1 MSPEVHK
8 GEDGWLFQTG
18 GEHQVID
25 LYREDSAFT
34 AGMAKAWVSLLR
46 QRADQLMP
54 RGIDYVH
61 LAVPDKLTLLN
72 RHYADALQNTDGSPI
87 RQLKAHYESELPNF
101 LNVVPYLTQ
110 GIDKYPVFWKT
121 DSHWTAWGCYMAYQ
135 LLCSRLG
142 IPTNTDILNY
152 PFTESEMIL
161 DLGRPDKLSGTG
173 AGDENGVVQPENIR
187 TYRLDRYSKR
197 VYANEV
203 IRYRENLDLDGFSRR
218 VLDASDSRN
227 AEAMSTISAAMV
239 EGHGSHVIYENN
251 SDTATDKKIV
261 LFGDSFSDY
270 RQNLLTAML
279 AETVKEVH
287 FVWSHSIDHEYVRQV
302 RPDIVISQGNEAS
315 MTVVPVD
322 TGDVRSWAD
331 KRVASMENAVSE
343 ASTHDLEFKTNGQ
356 PGVRTRRSDLLNSET
371 YHLNPP
377 VMVQTPCDVAHQEM
391 AMQTNPVTLVELD
404 QSRLF
409 FSGNRCLLRSAS
421 GHKILS
427 YGVEADVEED
437 LLRQDYQRLPGVSF
451 LLAPTEGAHCYYH
464 WMLDVLPKLGLLE
477 RQGISLDSIDHFIV
491 RKITG
496 QFQRET
502 LARLGIDESQI
513 VETIDQQFLQC
524 DSLLHVEMNNGIN
537 LKMNRFIPLWLKQS
551 FLASPTESERLKLY
565 IGRPDGIRRG
575 ILNEADIKPLVEA
588 AGFTM
593 VVMEGMSVAEQAGL
607 LSRAD
612 AVMAPHGGALTNMVF
627 CKPGIPV
634 IELMSRHVYPYYY
647 GLSELCG
654 HRYHAIMEDTAA
666 DYPRLVNHR
675 IAQANADPKLQ
686 WKTQN
691 ESFSVDLGA
700 VERMLD
706 KLGSRS

>member
-1 MSPEVHK
+1 MSPEVHI
-8 GEDGWLFQTG
+8 GEDGWLFLTG
-18 GEHQVID
+18 GEHQVIN

-34 AGMAKAWVSLLR
+34 TDMARAWVSLLR

-72 RHYADALQNTDGSPI
+72 RHYADTLQNTDGSPI
-87 RQLKAHYESELPNF
+87 RQLKAHHESELPNF

-110 GIDKYPVFWKT
+110 GIEKYPVFWKT

-142 IPTNTDILNY
+142 IPTNTEILNY

-161 DLGRPDKLSGTG
+161 DLGRSHGVSAVG
-173 AGDENGVVQPENIR
+173 AGMVQPENIR
-187 TYRLDRYSKR
+187 TYHLDRYSKR

-203 IRYRENLDLDGFSRR
+203 IRYRENLNLDGFSQR
-218 VLDASDSRN
+218 VLDASHAGN
-227 AEAMSTISAAMV
+227 AEAMSAISASMV
-239 EGHGSHVIYENN
+239 EGQGSHVIYENN
-251 SDTATDKKIV
+251 SNTAFNKKIV

-279 AETVKEVH
+279 AETVREVH

-302 RPDIVISQGNEAS
+302 RPDIVISQSSEAS
-315 MTVVPVD
+315 MTVIPED
-322 TGDVRSWAD
+322 SGDVRSWEAR
-331 KRVASMENAVSE
+331 RVTSMENAVSE
-343 ASTHDLEFKTNGQ
+343 AATHNLEYRAKAE
-356 PGVRTRRSDLLNSET
+356 PGIRTLRSDMLDSET

-377 VMVQTPCDVAHQEM
+377 IMVQSPCDMAHQEM
-391 AMQTNPVTLVELD
+391 AMKTNPVTLVELD

-409 FSGNRCLLRSAS
+409 FSGNRCLLRSAD
-421 GHKILS
+421 GNKILS
-427 YGVEADVEED
+427 YGVEADVEDD

-477 RQGISLDSIDHFIV
+477 RQGISLDSIDHFLV

-496 QFQRET
+496 EFQRES
-502 LARLGIDESQI
+502 LARLGIDESRI
-513 VETIDQQFLQC
+513 VETIDQQFLRC
-524 DSLLHVEMNNGIN
+524 DNLLHVEMNNGIN
-537 LKMNRFIPLWLKQS
+537 LKMNRFTPLWLKQL
-551 FLASPTESERLKLY
+551 FLTSPTKSDRLKLY
-565 IGRPDGIRRG
+565 ISRPEGIRRG

-675 IAQANADPKLQ
+675 IAQANADPKRQ
-686 WKTQN
+686 WRTQN

-700 VERMLD
+700 VERMLE
-706 KLGSRS
+706 KLLTRS

>member
-1 MSPEVHK
+1 MFSEVHK
-8 GEDGWLFQTG
+8 GEDGWLFLTG
-18 GEHQVID
+18 GEHQIID
-25 LYREDSAFT
+25 LYSEKSAFT
-34 AGMAKAWVSLLR
+34 PDMANAWVSLLR
-46 QRADQLMP
+46 RRAEQLSP
-54 RGIDYVH
+54 RGIDYIH

-72 RHYADALQNTDGSPI
+72 RHYADTLQNADGSPI
-87 RQLKAHYESELPNF
+87 RQLHLRHEAELPNF

-110 GIDKYPVFWKT
+110 GIDKYPIFWKT

-152 PFTESEMIL
+152 PFTELEQVL
-161 DLGRPDKLSGTG
+161 ELGRADLVAPSPTV
-173 AGDENGVVQPENIR
+173 EPETIR

-203 IRYRENLDLDGFSRR
+203 IRYRENLDLDRFSQR
-218 VLDASDSRN
+218 VRAASQSGN

-239 EGHGSHVIYENN
+239 EGHGSHVVYENH
-251 SDTATDKKIV
+251 SDTAVDKKIV

-279 AETVKEVH
+279 AETVREVH
-287 FVWSHSIDHEYVRQV
+287 FVWSESIDHEYIRQV
-302 RPDIVISQGNEAS
+302 RPDIVITENSEAS
-315 MTVVPVD
+315 MTEVPVD
-322 TGDVRSWAD
+322 TGDVRAWA
-331 KRVASMENAVSE
+331 KNRIISLENAVSE
-343 ASTHDLEFKTNGQ
+343 AAVHGLEFRTKTQ
-356 PGVRTRRSDLLNSET
+356 PGLRTRRSSMLDSET

-377 VMVQTPCDVAHQEM
+377 IMVQSDCDMAHQEM

-409 FSGNRCLLRSAS
+409 FRGNKCFLRAAN

-427 YGVEADVEED
+427 YGVEVEEEEG
-437 LLRQDYQRLPGVSF
+437 LLRQDYQRLPGTSF
-451 LLAPTEGAHCYYH
+451 LLAPTGGAHCYYH

-477 RQGISLDSIDHFIV
+477 RQGISLDSIDHFLV

-496 QFQRET
+496 EFQRET
-502 LARLGIDESQI
+502 LARLGIDESRI

-524 DSLLHVEMNNGIN
+524 DRLLHVDMNTGIN
-537 LKMNRFIPLWLKQS
+537 LKMNRFVPLWLKQT
-551 FLASPTESERLKLY
+551 FLSQASESERLKLY
-565 IGRPDGIRRG
+565 ISRPEGIRRG
-575 ILNEADIKPLVEA
+575 ILNEAEIKPLLEA

-593 VVMEGMSVAEQAGL
+593 VKMEGMSVAEQAAL

-612 AVMAPHGGALTNMVF
+612 VLMAPHGGALTNMVF

-654 HRYHAIMEDTAA
+654 HRYHAIMEDPAA

-675 IAQANADPKLQ
+675 IAQANADPELQ
-686 WKTQN
+686 WRTQN
-691 ESFSVDLGA
+691 ESFSVDLDA
-700 VERMLD
+700 IERMLK
-706 KLGSRS
+706 KLGTRS